1 MCDDGGANSHIEAR
15 VHGYALY
22 DPRDERI
29 EDIAQVTWIKKV
41 AWIKKPWIL
50 WTVMKNGNDV
60 MTK

>member
-50 WTVMKNGNDV
+50 
-60 MTK
+60 